1 MTIARVNRTAHPSP
15 TPTPSPTFACRD
27 IAPPLLGYEGVMGDV
42 IEINEVA
49 DVVSASVDVR
59 VSVVVSVVLA
69 GVKLTLVDAN
79 VSLVG
84 LGVELTDTVVDD
96 DIDVDNVVVVVVE
109 SFALLVILK

>member
-1 MTIARVNRTAHPSP
+1 MTITRVNRNTHPSP

-27 IAPPLLGYEGVMGDV
+27 IAPLLLGYEGVMGDAV
-42 IEINEVA
+42 EINEVA
-49 DVVSASVDVR
+49 DVVSASVDVH
-59 VSVVVSVVLA
+59 VGVVVSVVLA
-69 GVKLTLVDAN
+69 GVKPILVGAN

-96 DIDVDNVVVVVVE
+96 DIANDNVVVVVVE

>member
-1 MTIARVNRTAHPSP
+1 
-15 TPTPSPTFACRD
+15 
-27 IAPPLLGYEGVMGDV
+27 MGDV

>member
-1 MTIARVNRTAHPSP
+1 
-15 TPTPSPTFACRD
+15 
-27 IAPPLLGYEGVMGDV
+27 MGDV
-42 IEINEVA
+42 VEINEVA

-59 VSVVVSVVLA
+59 VGVVVSVVLA